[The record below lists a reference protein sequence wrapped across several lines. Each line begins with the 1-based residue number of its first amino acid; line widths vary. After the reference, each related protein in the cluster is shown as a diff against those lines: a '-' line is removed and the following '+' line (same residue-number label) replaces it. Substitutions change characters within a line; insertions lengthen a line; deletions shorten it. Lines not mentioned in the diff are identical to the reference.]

1 MSDKALFECPRG
13 HHHWGGAEFCAVCGA
28 GPVLPVKRTL
38 FEHVDA
44 ETLARWFH
52 EEYERLAP
60 SFGYRTREESAVPWE
75 EVPLKNRK
83 LMEATAFG
91 VMIRANAEAMRRA

>member
-1 MSDKALFECPRG
+1 MAHDSLF
-13 HHHWGGAEFCAVCGA
+13 AA
-28 GPVLPVKRTL
+28 
-38 FEHVDA
+38 VDA

-60 SFGYRTREESAVPWE
+60 EFGYRTREESAVPWE
-75 EVPLKNRK
+75 EVPIKNRK

-91 VMIRANAEAMRRA
+91 VIVRVNAEAMRRA